1 MTWLEGNT
9 QLEMTYQEAE
19 RQEQEEPEL
28 ADHKKLKGG
37 LRVRQTRVGE
47 L

>member
-37 LRVRQTRVGE
+37 LRVRQTRAGE

>member
-1 MTWLEGNT
+1 MARRKHT

-28 ADHKKLKGG
+28 ADHKK
-37 LRVRQTRVGE
+37 
-47 L
+47 